1 MQFGVSGPLT
11 DAISLA
17 DILKPTYPD
26 VLSSHHYGLVIQEFN
41 GAHTNVFEIPDLTR
55 EGANK
60 SMVAQ
65 AHSQVT
71 NQGGLLQA

>member
-1 MQFGVSGPLT
+1 MGKFTKLSIAVFKIT
-11 DAISLA
+11 
-17 DILKPTYPD
+17 LK
-26 VLSSHHYGLVIQEFN
+26 
-41 GAHTNVFEIPDLTR
+41 